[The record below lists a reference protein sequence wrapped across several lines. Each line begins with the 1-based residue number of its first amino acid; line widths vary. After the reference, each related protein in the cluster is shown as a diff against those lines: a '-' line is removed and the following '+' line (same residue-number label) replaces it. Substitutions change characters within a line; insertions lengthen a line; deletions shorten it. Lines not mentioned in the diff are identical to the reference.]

1 MKFAAMLAVLLA
13 GCAGTK
19 SNLSESRN
27 GPLASLQVSTMEGGS
42 PQPVAPGQTLQSG
55 NQFLVSVGVE
65 RPSYVYLALASGGR
79 PRVIVPDKGES
90 PPRIEPGAVR
100 QFPAPGKYFTLDDQL
115 GEESI
120 VAVFAS
126 QPLSPAQLT
135 ELFSGAER
143 TATTHSNRAK
153 RRRGMSHPLQ
163 MMTATRG
170 IIREKSATNRALRSQ
185 GFHSLVFEQRPSVL
199 KFSVH
204 PRRVNDPRLVR
215 RRQSEPAERIGLRN
229 SLN

>member
-1 MKFAAMLAVLLA
+1 MKTMKFAALLTALLA

-79 PRVIVPDKGES
+79 PPALIVPDKGES
-90 PPRIEPGAVR
+90 PPRIEPGVVR

-120 VAVFAS
+120 VAVFAT
-126 QPLSPAQLT
+126 QPLSEAQLT
-135 ELFSGAER
+135 EFLSGGER
-143 TATTHSNRAK
+143 TATARSESSDEKTRDVPPIAT
-153 RRRGMSHPLQ
+153 
-163 MMTATRG
+163 TATRG
-170 IIREKSATNRALRSQ
+170 IVREKSAANRDTAGVKVTTPL
-185 GFHSLVFEQRPSVL
+185 LEQRPSVL
-199 KFSVH
+199 KFAFIH
-204 PRRVNDPRLVR
+204 
-215 RRQSEPAERIGLRN
+215 GG
-229 SLN
+229 